1 MPTIFG
7 DKYQIFI
14 TCDEE
19 GNISSAEFGQMIV
32 RMDEADFFFI
42 KHEEEAHEIMEN
54 IEKYKIQVNGYKP
67 AIVLKEVPVEE
78 ETPEEPP
85 TEPTGTEA

>member
-1 MPTIFG
+1 MPTIYG

-14 TCDEE
+14 TCDDE

-54 IEKYKIQVNGYKP
+54 IEKYKIQIDGFKP
-67 AIVLKEVPVEE
+67 SLVLKEAAE
-78 ETPEEPP
+78 PEAEV
-85 TEPTGTEA
+85 

>member
-42 KHEEEAHEIMEN
+42 KKEDEVHEIMEN
-54 IEKYKIQVNGYKP
+54 IENYKVQVNGFKP
-67 AIVLKEVPVEE
+67 ALVLKEAAAEPE
-78 ETPEEPP
+78 ETPEAEV
-85 TEPTGTEA
+85 